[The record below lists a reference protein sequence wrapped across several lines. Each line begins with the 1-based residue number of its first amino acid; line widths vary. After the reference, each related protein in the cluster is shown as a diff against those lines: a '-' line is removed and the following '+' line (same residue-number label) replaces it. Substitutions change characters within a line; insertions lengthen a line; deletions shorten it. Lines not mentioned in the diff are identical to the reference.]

1 MTDRAPNPRM
11 ITLAREARGLVQ
23 SELAKKL
30 SIGQGT
36 LSKIEGGVL
45 APGESI
51 LAALSAELDF
61 PVDFFLEDGHVHGL
75 GTDAHHQLYRRRK
88 SLSMKSLKQVEAM
101 VNIARMHLAT
111 FLRSV
116 SVEPDRTIPRLDLE
130 EYEGNV
136 EHVAASIRAAWTVP
150 GGPID
155 NLIAL
160 LESAG
165 AIVVPF
171 DFGTDQIDATSV
183 WLKDLPPIILYNRG
197 LLADRCRFTLAH
209 ELGHLVMHSLVPS
222 PDMENEADRFAAE
235 FLMPAKEIGP
245 QLARM
250 SLRRAAQLKP
260 YWKVSMA
267 SLIYRAQQ
275 LGKLTKQE
283 AQRLYISMGAHGY
296 RTREPAELDIPLEQ
310 PRTHLDLLTFHT
322 GSLGYSREE
331 LQRLLR
337 IGERDFDRLYRPAAE
352 LKRAAVPVRTLGEAS
367 VYAFPTSRRASSSA
381 SDD

>member
-1 MTDRAPNPRM
+1 M

-183 WLKDLPPIILYNRG
+183 WLKDLPPIIFYNRG

-310 PRTHLDLLTFHT
+310 PRTHADLLTFHT
-322 GSLGYSREE
+322 KSLGYSREE

-337 IGERDFDRLYRPAAE
+337 IGERDFDRLYRPVAE
-352 LKRAAVPVRTLGEAS
+352 LKREAVPVRTLGEAS
-367 VYAFPTSRRASSSA
+367 VYAFPTARRPPSSA
-381 SDD
+381 SED